1 MAARKATKETNATEE
16 NMTTEK
22 TIAAEETAATEET
35 IATEE
40 AVAAEETAG
49 SEESDGM
56 VTVKVI
62 RIFRDKETQKI
73 HRAGETLKITEERY
87 QEIMKA
93 GKYLRKV

>member
-1 MAARKATKETNATEE
+1 MAARKTIKETKVTEE
-16 NMTTEK
+16 NVTTEE
-22 TIAAEETAATEET
+22 TIASEETVAAEET

-40 AVAAEETAG
+40 AVAAEDTAG
-49 SEESDGM
+49 EESDGM
-56 VTVKVI
+56 ITAKVI